1 MDLTN
6 GLMKLDRKLLKYL
19 SYVRTEQEKLMSAT
33 SEFTEQSEKKKS
45 LDPLLRETLEKQ
57 NLYPT
62 DTLNFQSGSMV
73 LKERLSQIIN
83 RSGSSKFN
91 THQFGDS

>member
-33 SEFTEQSEKKKS
+33 SEFTEQS
-45 LDPLLRETLEKQ
+45 
-57 NLYPT
+57 
-62 DTLNFQSGSMV
+62 
-73 LKERLSQIIN
+73 
-83 RSGSSKFN
+83 
-91 THQFGDS
+91 